1 VDRHGSRV
9 AVFLVL
15 FLLPLQGWAESG
27 SLQERIL
34 TAFFPYRQGPPRV
47 EGITPGMKIDA
58 TNAQVAESVLPPEI
72 LTPLA
77 AGDFAIT
84 VQETT
89 NLPVRQ
95 EYVEAT
101 LKHYGQVSAG
111 EGEPQHYVAGRPFPL
126 IDPQD
131 PEAGVK
137 VAWNMR
143 YRDQGETAQMWA
155 TNEMR
160 NAGGATERSQ
170 SFYFVSMYGMHRP
183 EADKNISQWE
193 QQGVYA
199 KQYSRMLA
207 PADMEGNQI
216 LSLVYNDNTLSDD
229 QWVYDPRTRRTRKIV
244 YNPYDA
250 PGGGETLIEDRS
262 GFLGHI
268 HHYDWKYV
276 GEQVVLVPGP
286 IKATEATWG
295 GKGNWY
301 PLDPWELRR
310 VMVVEATP
318 KGSHPLY
325 SRRVL
330 YIDVQT
336 SAVLYS
342 LTYDHAGNHRRSFLM
357 VYRHPDFNPWDNT
370 DWFAQVAAQSSIDYQ
385 RDRATIFQIHK
396 ILHNRPISESRFSVM
411 ALMLYGK

>member
-1 VDRHGSRV
+1 MDRHSRV
-9 AVFLVL
+9 IAIVLAL
-15 FLLPLQGWAESG
+15 FLLPLQGWAESDTV
-27 SLQERIL
+27 QERIR
-34 TAFFPYRQGPPRV
+34 TVFFPYRQGPSHV
-47 EGITPGMKIDA
+47 EGITLGMKIDA
-58 TNAQVAESVLPPEI
+58 TNFQVAKSVLPPEI

-77 AGDFAIT
+77 AGDFTIT

-89 NLPVRQ
+89 DLPVRQ

-101 LKHYGQVSAG
+101 LKYYGQVSVG
-111 EGEPQHYVAGRPFPL
+111 EGELQHYGAGRPFPL

-131 PEAGVK
+131 PEAGEK
-137 VAWNMR
+137 AAWNMR

-160 NAGGATERSQ
+160 NAGGATERTQ

-276 GEQVVLVPGP
+276 GEQVVLVPAP
-286 IKATEATWG
+286 IKATEVTWG

-310 VMVVEATP
+310 VVVVECTP

-336 SAVLYS
+336 SVVLYA
-342 LTYDHAGNHRRSFLM
+342 LTYDHAGTHKRSFLM

-396 ILHNRPISESRFSVM
+396 ILYNRPISESRFSVM